1 MKKRVLSAL
10 LALCL
15 TLSLAGAAFAEN
27 ETPVTTASP
36 APVEQTLDENS
47 TEPTETPAPTAEP
60 EATETPAPTTEP
72 EVTETP
78 APIAEPEATETPAP
92 TAEPE
97 ATETPVPTAEPE
109 AIQTLTPLDE
119 QEADSTQDGTNTQS
133 AVSTLDSYDSL
144 RAATVTIEDQIKSTG
159 RLVATVA
166 GADSDFLTYTWSRQ
180 ADGGYFE
187 DVTPVKV
194 SGDDY
199 NTQGNWLNVA
209 LDIESL
215 CAGITDST
223 AKNAIRSRQYTYRVD
238 VKQNGEVVASSEYQ
252 VPYYA
257 QLLNGSF
264 EDSNLVWKTTASDGE
279 IEIGRY
285 DQGIHVYGTENDK
298 PSSDAGE
305 KFAELN
311 ANAAGALYQDVLT
324 VPNADL
330 TWELAHRARNAQS
343 QSASS
348 DENYIMS
355 ATDTMY
361 VVIMSTQDAE
371 ALLDGVDQSQQQD
384 VLTEMINAVLG
395 TQESVKYAQYTL
407 AHGKQNGTQVTVT
420 VTKVSTKSEL
430 TKEWVSTGWFPW
442 NGYYTYSS
450 SGQWDIYNGDYVVPE
465 GQYATRFFFAAG
477 DTATGNPTVG
487 NLIDEVWFSPELP
500 PPNPDKANLTISK
513 TVEGI
518 SSSEVQANTFTF
530 NVTKAGETVASFA
543 LPTEDGS
550 WKYSLANIDP
560 GTYTITETTPDTTLN
575 GYTYTGTTVDGQ
587 KCWAKEITLN
597 ANANETVTFLNS
609 YSAPGNNLTIS
620 KTFKNAGGQTID
632 PPKNLDH
639 IDVTV
644 KQTWNGT
651 TVSETTVTLAKN
663 GSDFT
668 GTMENAYYYT
678 EIEVTSE
685 TMYDVTGK
693 EIDDTDWSNT
703 FTVDR
708 HYDDVEMS
716 LVRQTATEGN
726 QFELSGTGM
735 LLIKRT
741 SESPVIVMLNPPEDE
756 TERMTI
762 ASKAEKEAG
771 SGIKAAEIVW
781 MTPEELKVQEGVS
794 IDFQADGTVDLDFGT
809 SGKWALFWYGTFELT
824 GLDISGTLTN
834 TLNTEQTTD
843 IAVTKIWDDGNN
855 PERPTSVIIQVKKGD
870 DTVGDPVVL
879 SNENAII
886 GNPDT
891 WSATVQVPKYNA
903 DGTLAVYTI
912 VETVPDGY
920 VAAYSADGLTVTN
933 SLATGDLKITK
944 RVIWSDDENPG
955 NATGTTFTFTIT
967 GPADMA
973 GDYTIQGSDE
983 KASFTLNEDETTATA
998 TVTITGANSIVIED
1012 LPQKTY
1018 TINETTAP
1026 DIGDEYYCS
1035 GTVYSDSN
1043 NTVTVAA
1050 GQTPVEKVVTNTY
1063 THYKTLV
1070 ITKQVDQGS
1079 SDAIGMGDKTR
1090 KFHFTTSLTRGDESY
1105 VVAEN
1110 SQTPFDIELT
1120 TAAGTAEWQN
1130 AGTGSWT
1137 ENGYGLANNGTITL
1151 QKVKVDDIITFVETE
1166 QNQDGYSTSYAIET
1180 NNTVSANGQDGNFIL
1195 TVFDDKIVIGETGIA
1210 VSDDQIDVTVT
1221 NNRPIVAP
1229 TGLEDNHTKPF
1240 GLMVGVAVMAGLAL
1254 AGGAVVR
1261 RRRRWME

>member
-1 MKKRVLSAL
+1 MQMKKRVLSVL

-15 TLSLAGAAFAEN
+15 SLSLAGAAFAEN
-27 ETPVTTASP
+27 ETSGAPSSTVSASTT
-36 APVEQTLDENS
+36 
-47 TEPTETPAPTAEP
+47 
-60 EATETPAPTTEP
+60 TT

-78 APIAEPEATETPAP
+78 APTEEPEDIETPVPTEDPEDTETPAP
-92 TAEPE
+92 TEDPEDTEAPAPGEEPE
-97 ATETPVPTAEPE
+97 DTETPASTEEPEDTETPVPV
-109 AIQTLTPLDE
+109 DE
-119 QEADSTQDGTNTQS
+119 QESEPTQDEEDVQDDVG
-133 AVSTLDSYDSL
+133 AFRSYAPL

-166 GADSDFLTYTWSRQ
+166 GADSDSLTYTWYRK
-180 ADGGYFE
+180 ADNGSFE
-187 DVTPVKV
+187 AVTPVKV

-199 NTQGNWLNVA
+199 NTQDNWLNVA

-215 CAGITDST
+215 CAQITDSS
-223 AKNAIRSRQYTYRVD
+223 AKNTIRSRQYTYRVEI
-238 VKQNGEVVASSEYQ
+238 KQNDEVVGSAEYQ

-264 EDSNLVWKTTASDGE
+264 EQSSPIVWKTTASDGA

-285 DQGIHVYGTENDK
+285 NQDIYVYGTEDDK
-298 PSSDAGE
+298 PSNDAGE

-324 VPNADL
+324 VPGADL

-343 QSASS
+343 INSS
-348 DENYIMS
+348 SNYIMS
-355 ATDTMY
+355 AKDTMY

-371 ALLDGVDQSQQQD
+371 ALLDGVDQSQQQN
-384 VLTEMINAVLG
+384 VLTTMINAVLDN
-395 TQESVKYAQYTL
+395 QESVRYATYTL
-407 AHGKQNGTQVTVT
+407 QSGSQIGKQVTVT
-420 VTKVSTKSEL
+420 VTKVSTTSKL
-430 TKEWVSTGWFPW
+430 DREWNWF
-442 NGYYTYSS
+442 YYTYTYTST
-450 SGQWDIYNGDYVVPE
+450 GQWKTYRGDYVVPK

-477 DTATGNPTVG
+477 DTATKNPTVG

-518 SSSEVQANTFTF
+518 SSSEVPAGTFTF
-530 NVTKAGETVASFA
+530 SVTKDGSEVASFA

-550 WKYSLANIDP
+550 WKYSLTNTDP
-560 GTYTITETTPDTTLN
+560 GTYTITETTPAADLK
-575 GYTYTGTTVDGQ
+575 GYSYTGTTVNGQ
-587 KCWAKEITLN
+587 KGLIKKITLN

-609 YSAPGNNLTIS
+609 YSAPGNNLTIT
-620 KTFKNAGGQTID
+620 KTFENADGETIA
-632 PPKNLDH
+632 PPDNLDH

-651 TVSETTVTLAKN
+651 TVSETTVRLTKN
-663 GSDFT
+663 GSFT

-678 EIEVTSE
+678 DIEVTSE
-685 TMYDVTGK
+685 TMYDANGQ

-708 HYDDVEMS
+708 HYDDVDMS
-716 LVRQTATEGN
+716 LVHQTATEGN

-741 SESPVIVMLNPPEDE
+741 EGQDPVIVMLNPPADE
-756 TERMTI
+756 TERQRI
-762 ASKAEKEAG
+762 AEEAASNVQG
-771 SGIKAAEIVW
+771 GIKAADIVW
-781 MTPEELKVQEGVS
+781 MTPEELKAREGVS
-794 IDFQADGTVDLDFGT
+794 IDFQADGTVDLDFGA
-809 SGKWALFWYGTFELT
+809 SSKWAQFWYGTFELT
-824 GLDISGTLTN
+824 NVDISGALTN
-834 TLNTEQTTD
+834 TLNTKQTTD
-843 IAVTKIWDDGNN
+843 ITVTKIWDDDNN
-855 PERPTSVIIQVKKGD
+855 PERPDSVAIQVKNGRTIVGN
-870 DTVGDPVVL
+870 TVTLSAANATVVDP
-879 SNENAII
+879 N
-886 GNPDT
+886 T
-891 WSATVQVPKYNA
+891 WSKTVQVPKYNA

-920 VAAYSADGLTVTN
+920 VASYSDDGLTVTN

-955 NATGTTFTFTIT
+955 SATGTTFTFTIT

-983 KASFTLNEDETTATA
+983 KASFTLDEDGTTATA

-1012 LPQKTY
+1012 LPQETY
-1018 TINETTAP
+1018 TINETIAP
-1026 DIGDEYYCS
+1026 DIGNEYYCS
-1035 GTVYSDSN
+1035 GTEYSNSN

-1079 SDAIGMGDKTR
+1079 SDAIGMGEKTR
-1090 KFHFTTSLTRGDESY
+1090 KFHFTTSLTRGDVSY
-1105 VVAEN
+1105 AVEANAE
-1110 SQTPFDIELT
+1110 TPFGIELT
-1120 TAAGTAEWQN
+1120 TDAGTAEWQN
-1130 AGTGSWT
+1130 AGTDSWT
-1137 ENGYGLANNGTITL
+1137 ESGYGLANNGSITL
-1151 QKVKVDDIITFVETE
+1151 RKVKVGDIITFVETE
-1166 QNQDGYSTSYAIET
+1166 QNEDGYSTSYTIET
-1180 NNTVSANGQDGNFIL
+1180 NNTVSANGENGDFIL
-1195 TVFDDKIVIGETGIA
+1195 TVEDGCIAIGDTKIA
-1210 VSDDQIDVTVT
+1210 VEDDQIDVTVT

-1229 TGLEDNHTKPF
+1229 TGLESNHTTPYT
-1240 GLMVGVAVMAGLAL
+1240 LMVTAAGIAGLAL
-1254 AGGAVVR
+1254 IGGIVTAR
-1261 RRRRWME
+1261 RRRRRME